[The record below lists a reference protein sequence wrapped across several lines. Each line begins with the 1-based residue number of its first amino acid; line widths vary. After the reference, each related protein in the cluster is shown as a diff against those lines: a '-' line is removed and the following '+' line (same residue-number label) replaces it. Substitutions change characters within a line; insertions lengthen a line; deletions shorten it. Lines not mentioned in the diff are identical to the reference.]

1 MHLPCKCTNIRV
13 FSKMIQRNK
22 EVKIICLSND
32 NDDDHTTNIIVI
44 IIVINSVEM
53 TFVICDTY
61 TASIFSRIA
70 INYLYTI

>member
-1 MHLPCKCTNIRV
+1 M
-13 FSKMIQRNK
+13 
-22 EVKIICLSND
+22 KIIYLSND

-44 IIVINSVEM
+44 IIVINLVEM